1 MDITWRMRMLLR
13 LGVGLLGMCLTA
25 IPGDAADYLGVAV
38 GDKLAQVGVSGFGG
52 PAKVLLEGM
61 QGKEVVVVVTG
72 TFIYSGRRKP
82 PGEQDA
88 KYRFGG
94 RYGTGKACLPCED
107 KKDARLSFQIDGDYR
122 EPMKEEFA
130 SHTYV
135 YTRKV
140 APNGEIMFKVADE
153 DYTDNSGDELKVTIF
168 KQPERSRGGRPPQSR

>member
-1 MDITWRMRMLLR
+1 MGMTRRMQLLLW
-13 LGVGLLGMCLTA
+13 LGVGLLGMSLTA
-25 IPGDAADYLGVAV
+25 IPCNAADFLGVAV

-52 PAKVLLEGM
+52 PAKVSLEGM

-94 RYGTGKACLPCED
+94 RYGSGKACLPCED
-107 KKDARLSFQIDGDYR
+107 KKNARLSFQIDGDYR
-122 EPMKEEFA
+122 EPMKEDFA

-135 YTRKV
+135 YTWKV
-140 APNGEIMFKVADE
+140 APNGEITFKVADE
-153 DYTDNSGDELKVTIF
+153 DYADNSGDELKATIF
-168 KQPERSRGGRPPQSR
+168 KQP